1 MTPDDDV
8 GYYRC
13 PVCDIYR
20 HVTQTGIDW
29 HVRKHHPEEEQG

>member
-1 MTPDDDV
+1 MPDDDV

-13 PVCDIYR
+13 PHGCGYR
-20 HVTQTGIDW
+20 HPTSNGIDW